1 MFKWKVFFKTESC
14 FAAKF
19 DRVAET
25 ITLLKGKTKHTIKH
39 HIYFIL
45 NTAKYKEYLG
55 QTH

>member
-1 MFKWKVFFKTESC
+1 MQQWAVIIFNVKIEQYYGVDNK
-14 FAAKF
+14 
-19 DRVAET
+19 R
-25 ITLLKGKTKHTIKH
+25 TIKH

>member
-1 MFKWKVFFKTESC
+1 MSIFIYVLRTVFFEG
-14 FAAKF
+14 AA
-19 DRVAET
+19 VN
-25 ITLLKGKTKHTIKH
+25 KHNIKH